1 MQNCGSA
8 TCSAVKGISMGEC
21 RYCGDD
27 AGFLRNSHRECEDA
41 NRDGWQQMLSL
52 ASESALSG
60 RNRENL
66 VNELGDLAIS
76 SFVPSEKIRYAL
88 LEGWEQA
95 VETALGDHL
104 ISREEEDNLA
114 DYAERF
120 HLSQQEL
127 DRSGARTSV
136 IQGSVIRELVEG
148 NLPERQQVIG
158 HIPFNLQKLE
168 KLVWVFEGVSYLE
181 ERVRRERV
189 GGAQGASI
197 RVMRGVYYHTGGFR
211 SRTVETT
218 VTEKLDVG
226 LMGLTNKHIYFA
238 GSSKQFREAYSR
250 IVAFDPFSDGF
261 GIMREAQTA
270 RPQMFITGNGW
281 FVYNM
286 VTNLAQM

>member
-1 MQNCGSA
+1 
-8 TCSAVKGISMGEC
+8 MGEC

-27 AGFLRNSHRECEDA
+27 AGFLRNSHRECDDA

-52 ASESALSG
+52 SSESALPG

-66 VNELGDLAIS
+66 VTELGDLATS
-76 SFVPSEKIRYAL
+76 SFVSSEKIRDAL

-95 VETALGDHL
+95 VQTALGDHL
-104 ISREEEDNLA
+104 ISREEETNLA
-114 DYAERF
+114 DYADRF
-120 HLSQQEL
+120 HLPQEEL
-127 DRSGARTSV
+127 DRNGARTSV
-136 IQGSVIRELVEG
+136 IQGSVIREVVEG
-148 NLPERQQVIG
+148 NLPDRQQVVG
-158 HIPFNLQKLE
+158 QIPFNLQKSE
-168 KLVWVFEGVSYLE
+168 KLVWVFEDVSYLE
-181 ERVRRERV
+181 ERVQRERV

-218 VTEKLDVG
+218 VTEKMDVG

-238 GSSKQFREAYSR
+238 GSSKRFRVAYSR

>member
-1 MQNCGSA
+1 
-8 TCSAVKGISMGEC
+8 MGYC
-21 RYCGDD
+21 RHCGDD

-52 ASESALSG
+52 SSESALSG

-66 VNELGDLAIS
+66 VTELGDLATS
-76 SFVPSEKIRYAL
+76 SFVPSEKIRDAL

-95 VETALGDHL
+95 VQTALGDHL
-104 ISREEEDNLA
+104 ISREEETNLA

-120 HLSQQEL
+120 HLPQEEL
-127 DRSGARTSV
+127 DRNGARTSV
-136 IQGSVIRELVEG
+136 IQGSVIREVVEG
-148 NLPERQQVIG
+148 NLPDRQQVVG
-158 HIPFNLQKLE
+158 QIPFNLQKSE
-168 KLVWVFEGVSYLE
+168 KLVWVFEDVSYLE
-181 ERVRRERV
+181 ERVQRERV

-218 VTEKLDVG
+218 VTEKMDVG

-238 GSSKQFREAYSR
+238 GSSKRFRVAYNR